1 MEIDAFHDDDD
12 DAHQYTEAPYSGPK
26 HRPRVVA
33 LAIAVALTIGRVMTG
48 DGKNRTTKL
57 C

>member
-1 MEIDAFHDDDD
+1 MEIDAFHDD